1 MSKILYY
8 YSVMSPWSYLGL
20 PRLLNIASKFNLEIE
35 EKPIDLVGKVFP
47 STGGVAVPQRH
58 ISRQNYRL
66 LELKRWGEFL
76 KININIKPK
85 FFPVKDPHTPA
96 LFCIASI
103 SLGRKIDF
111 GFKLLE
117 NLWSLEKDISELEI
131 LKTISNNLQLDFN
144 KLKELASSDKIKKI
158 YEDNSSQAIHDEI
171 FGVPMYIFKG
181 EKFWGQDRL
190 ELLEYKIKNS

>member
-66 LELKRWGEFL
+66 
-76 KININIKPK
+76 
-85 FFPVKDPHTPA
+85 
-96 LFCIASI
+96 
-103 SLGRKIDF
+103 
-111 GFKLLE
+111 
-117 NLWSLEKDISELEI
+117 
-131 LKTISNNLQLDFN
+131 
-144 KLKELASSDKIKKI
+144 
-158 YEDNSSQAIHDEI
+158 
-171 FGVPMYIFKG
+171 
-181 EKFWGQDRL
+181 
-190 ELLEYKIKNS
+190 